1 MVVQRINSFRI
12 TKHKDESISECMRRI
27 YGAYLSAELDKAPL
41 ETLALLHLLILLP
54 SDPLS
59 EKIKAWLV
67 EKMRLNP
74 NIDNLNE
81 VGAYILSQESNNIA
95 RKITQDKANKS
106 VKRNMQGLSV
116 PTSVNTAREKGLG
129 IELRTAGRSFQRKLQ
144 VMLLLLKRR
153 YCV

>member
-1 MVVQRINSFRI
+1 M
-12 TKHKDESISECMRRI
+12 
-27 YGAYLSAELDKAPL
+27 
-41 ETLALLHLLILLP
+41 LLHLLILLP

-59 EKIKAWLV
+59 EKLKAWLV

-74 NIDNLNE
+74 NIDNLDE

-153 YCV
+153 YGV

>member
-1 MVVQRINSFRI
+1 
-12 TKHKDESISECMRRI
+12 MRRI

-81 VGAYILSQESNNIA
+81 VGAYILSQESDQIS
-95 RKITQDKANKS
+95 RKGTQDKANKS
-106 VKRNMQGLSV
+106 V
-116 PTSVNTAREKGLG
+116 
-129 IELRTAGRSFQRKLQ
+129 LQ
-144 VMLLLLKRR
+144 VTEQEEPKDPPQKKFNL
-153 YCV
+153 

>member
-1 MVVQRINSFRI
+1 MHTSQRIW
-12 TKHKDESISECMRRI
+12 TT
-27 YGAYLSAELDKAPL
+27 L
-41 ETLALLHLLILLP
+41 ETLVLLHLLILLP

-59 EKIKAWLV
+59 EKLKAWLV

-74 NIDNLNE
+74 NIDNLDE

-153 YCV
+153 YGV

>member
-1 MVVQRINSFRI
+1 MHTSQRIW
-12 TKHKDESISECMRRI
+12 TT
-27 YGAYLSAELDKAPL
+27 L
-41 ETLALLHLLILLP
+41 ETLVLLHLLILLP

-59 EKIKAWLV
+59 EKLKAWLV

-74 NIDNLNE
+74 NIDNLDD

-153 YCV
+153 YGV

>member
-153 YCV
+153 YGV

>member
-1 MVVQRINSFRI
+1 MHTSQRIW
-12 TKHKDESISECMRRI
+12 TT
-27 YGAYLSAELDKAPL
+27 L
-41 ETLALLHLLILLP
+41 ETLVLLHLLILLP

-59 EKIKAWLV
+59 EKLKAWLV

-74 NIDNLNE
+74 NIDNLDE

-153 YCV
+153 YEA